1 MVSNAITIFRTVLT
15 LPLFL
20 LLAFGGN
27 AWAALALFL
36 GAGALDMVDG
46 KVARARNE
54 TSAFGAMIDLVG
66 DRLLT
71 FAAVTGLVVGG
82 AITGVVALAGLV
94 LIVRDLI
101 VASLN
106 EALPDKLGPRVGLL
120 EKIKIAAAFAGM
132 ALLIAAIE
140 PSRASMHQIAET
152 PTAPDAGWGSGV
164 ISALMS
170 GTGEVLL
177 GIAALLT
184 LVTLV
189 QYWMRALRAFKGS

>member
-1 MVSNAITIFRTVLT
+1 MVSNAITIFRTLLT

-20 LLAFGGN
+20 LLAFGGS

-71 FAAVTGLVVGG
+71 FAAVTGLLVGG
-82 AITGVVALAGLV
+82 VITGVVAIAGLI

-106 EALPDKLGPRVGLL
+106 EALPGKLGPRVGLV
-120 EKIKIAAAFAGM
+120 EKIKIAATFASIG
-132 ALLIAAIE
+132 LLIV
-140 PSRASMHQIAET
+140 
-152 PTAPDAGWGSGV
+152 APGLSGDVGAG
-164 ISALMS
+164 IFQA
-170 GTGEVLL
+170 GEVLL

-189 QYWMRALRAFKGS
+189 QYWMRALRAFKES

>member
-1 MVSNAITIFRTVLT
+1 MVSNAITIFRTLLT

-71 FAAVTGLVVGG
+71 FAAVTGLIAGG
-82 AITGVVALAGLV
+82 VISGLVALAGLV
-94 LIVRDLI
+94 LIVRDLV

-106 EALPDKLGPRVGLL
+106 EALPGKLGPRVSWL
-120 EKIKIAAAFAGM
+120 EKLKIAAAFLAM
-132 ALLIAAIE
+132 TSLMAAIE
-140 PSRASMHQIAET
+140 FSRVSAEQIEEWPS
-152 PTAPDAGWGSGV
+152 APDAGWSAGVAGEYAHSSGE
-164 ISALMS
+164 ALL
-170 GTGEVLL
+170 VL
-177 GIAALLT
+177 AAALT

-189 QYWMRALRAFKGS
+189 QYWMRALRAFKES

>member
-1 MVSNAITIFRTVLT
+1 MVSNAITIFRTLLT

-54 TSAFGAMIDLVG
+54 TSPFGAMIDLVG

-71 FAAVTGLVVGG
+71 FAAVTGLIVGG
-82 AITGVVALAGLV
+82 VITGVVAMAGLV
-94 LIVRDLI
+94 LIMRDLI

-106 EALPDKLGPRVGLL
+106 EALPGKLGPRVGLA
-120 EKIKIAAAFAGM
+120 EKIKIAAAFASIG
-132 ALLIAAIE
+132 LLIV
-140 PSRASMHQIAET
+140 
-152 PTAPDAGWGSGV
+152 APGLSGDVGAG
-164 ISALMS
+164 IFQA
-170 GTGEVLL
+170 GEVLL

-189 QYWMRALRAFKGS
+189 QYWMRALRAFKES

>member
-1 MVSNAITIFRTVLT
+1 MVSNAITIFRTLLT
-15 LPLFL
+15 LPLFI

-46 KVARARNE
+46 KVARARSE

-71 FAAVTGLVVGG
+71 FAAVTGLIAGG
-82 AITGVVALAGLV
+82 VITGVVALAGLI

-106 EALPDKLGPRVGLL
+106 EALPGKLGPRVGLL
-120 EKIKIAAAFAGM
+120 EKIKIAAAFASIG
-132 ALLIAAIE
+132 LLIV
-140 PSRASMHQIAET
+140 
-152 PTAPDAGWGSGV
+152 AP
-164 ISALMS
+164 ALS
-170 GTGEVLL
+170 GEVGAGIFQAGEIVL
-177 GIAALLT
+177 GIAAGLT

-189 QYWMRALRAFKGS
+189 QYWMRALRAFKES